1 MNDDITWQKYQMPL
15 GCVNHSII
23 TGGPGGTLGVFW
35 WRCGAGTLEPL
46 AYTTSSSAEFCYP
59 ILK

>member
-1 MNDDITWQKYQMPL
+1 MPQ

-46 AYTTSSSAEFCYP
+46 AYTTSSSADFATLY
-59 ILK
+59 